1 MRHMKKEFNISL
13 IQFIIS
19 LIVIAVSI
27 ATAYGANLNRINNLE
42 YRMDNVKSDHDL
54 LICLSTKMDVLLVDV
69 KDVKADLKKHIEA
82 SIP

>member
-1 MRHMKKEFNISL
+1 MKKEFNISL

-54 LICLSTKMDVLLVDV
+54 LICLSTKMDVLLIDV
-69 KDVKADLKKHIEA
+69 KDVKSDLKKHIEL
-82 SIP
+82 SKP

>member
-19 LIVIAVSI
+19 IIVIAVSI

>member
-54 LICLSTKMDVLLVDV
+54 LICLSTKMDVLLIDV
-69 KDVKADLKKHIEA
+69 KDVKSDLKKHIEL
-82 SIP
+82 SKP

>member
-1 MRHMKKEFNISL
+1 MKKEFNISL

-54 LICLSTKMDVLLVDV
+54 LICLSAKMDILLIDV
-69 KDVKADLKKHIEA
+69 KDLKTDLKKHLEK
-82 SIP
+82 SNP